1 MDDFDIPVRQQID
14 LDDTPEYVIWETELE
29 PGTDPVVMDAIS
41 RGLLSEIHTGS
52 IAERT
57 IDTLDGDV
65 LIIRPDEFQS
75 PFASD

>member
-1 MDDFDIPVRQQID
+1 
-14 LDDTPEYVIWETELE
+14 
-29 PGTDPVVMDAIS
+29 MDAIS